1 MDTLDFKPLTIYEY
15 ELLMTNKRAKMKSVT
30 FSNIVRVI
38 LIPTIKEFYFM
49 KDLLWYTTFDYQ
61 EFRNNYSTKE
71 YEENEISAEEI

>member
-1 MDTLDFKPLTIYEY
+1 MDTLDFNPLTIYEY

-61 EFRNNYSTKE
+61 EFRNNYSTTD

>member
-61 EFRNNYSTKE
+61 EFRNNYSTTD

>member
-71 YEENEISAEEI
+71 YKENEISAEEI

>member
-61 EFRNNYSTKE
+61 EFRNNYSKKD